1 MRRRV
6 IVLVMLVAGCQTP
19 IDVKQAEL
27 IQNWGEGNKAF
38 GRVIEEYCKVV
49 GGVADN
55 HHRLQRDLRDKDW
68 ELWLSRH
75 TQADGSLV
83 SQGED
88 GAIQA
93 MKVDQLQAAMALRDQ
108 ASETIAQSER
118 TWREADAKVRKA
130 IEDFKVMTSIALS
143 TNEDIAEAK
152 KSAAQ
157 FADSALSALAG
168 LAGGVGLGAAV
179 VP

>member
-1 MRRRV
+1 MV
-6 IVLVMLVAGCQTP
+6 VVVLFAAGCQTP
-19 IDVKQAEL
+19 LDVKQGEL
-27 IQNWGEGNKAF
+27 IRTWGEGNKAF

-49 GGVADN
+49 GGAADN
-55 HHRLQRDLRDKDW
+55 HHQLQRDLRDKNW

-83 SQGED
+83 TQDDD
-88 GAIQA
+88 GSIGA
-93 MKVDQLQAAMALRDQ
+93 MKADQLQAALALRDQ

-118 TWREADAKVRKA
+118 TWREADGKIRKA
-130 IEDFKVMTSIALS
+130 IEDFKIMTGVAMS
-143 TNEDIAEAK
+143 TSEDIAEARN
-152 KSAAQ
+152 SAAQ

-179 VP
+179 IP